1 MLDTVFYIVLNMSIT
16 SSVVGLIILSLRRLN
31 FMPKLGVYWLWSF
44 VLIKLLLPFSISSR
58 TSLLNL
64 AGSFVKRLV
73 PLPGTENANI
83 RLSMSNSI
91 GAAKTYFPVTY
102 SNNLDNIF
110 GTAAVIWAVGALA
123 GLLLTIAIYLLSN
136 RQIKGVVH
144 HKDNIYTGGMI
155 SEPVTIGLINQKI
168 LVPPEYLEDPRLNY
182 IILHENIHVR
192 RHDNLIRCLAI
203 ITACLHWFNPLV
215 WLFLKAFTD
224 DMEFTCDSRAVKSL
238 SEPDRKGYAS
248 ALLSVGTGSTYS
260 LFAAFGKSGIRA
272 RVLNVINYKRLSV
285 FTLVLLLFFI
295 AAASA
300 VLLTNPVK

>member
-1 MLDTVFYIVLNMSIT
+1 MLDTIFYTVLNMSIT
-16 SSVVGLIILSLRRLN
+16 SSVVGLVILAIRRMN
-31 FMPKLGVYWLWSF
+31 FIPKLAVYWLWSF

-102 SNNLDNIF
+102 TNDLDNIF
-110 GTAAVIWAVGALA
+110 GTAAVIWAVGALS
-123 GLLLTIAIYLLSN
+123 GLLLTLGIYLLSH
-136 RQIKGVVH
+136 RQTKRIVH
-144 HKDNIYTGGMI
+144 YKDNIYTGGII

-168 LVPPEYLEDPRLNY
+168 LVPLEYLEDPRLNY
-182 IILHENIHVR
+182 IILHENVHVR
-192 RHDNLIRCLAI
+192 RHDNIIRCFAI

-215 WLFLKAFTD
+215 WSFLKAFTD
-224 DMEFTCDSRAVKSL
+224 DMEFTCDRRAVKSL

-248 ALLSVGTGSTYS
+248 ALLSVGTGSNYS
-260 LFAAFGKSGIRA
+260 LFAAFGKSEIRA
-272 RVLNVINYKRLSV
+272 RVLNVINYKRLSAL
-285 FTLVLLLFFI
+285 TLVLLIFFV